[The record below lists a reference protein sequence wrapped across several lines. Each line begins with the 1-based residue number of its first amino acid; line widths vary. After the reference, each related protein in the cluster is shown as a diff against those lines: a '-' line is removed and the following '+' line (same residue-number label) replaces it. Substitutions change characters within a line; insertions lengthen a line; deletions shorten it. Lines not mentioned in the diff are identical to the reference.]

1 MSAPSADARVWG
13 ATPDEV
19 AAHYPCDELEFAHD
33 DAFFR
38 AVTVRAEP
46 RLVRRWL
53 RQLRVAPY
61 SYDWLD
67 NFGRRSPPRLTPG
80 LAPLAAGQRVMIIF
94 RVVAANGDDVTVR
107 LDSALGRAL
116 MGDFAGTYRIAP
128 AGGGARLIAK
138 VLVRYPSGIYG
149 RLLER
154 AMPHLDLFM
163 FRKQLLTLRRY
174 AERDQA
180 RAGQSGARTAEA
192 CPES

>member
-1 MSAPSADARVWG
+1 VNARTADARVWG

-19 AAHYPCDELEFAHD
+19 AARYPCDALGFAHD

-38 AVTVRAEP
+38 AVSVRAEP

-67 NFGRRSPPRLTPG
+67 NFGRRSPPRLTPA
-80 LAPLAAGQRVMIIF
+80 LPPLAAGQRVMVIF
-94 RVVAANGDDVTVR
+94 RVVAADDDDLTVR
-107 LDSALGRAL
+107 LASAFGRAL
-116 MGDFAGTYRIAP
+116 MGDFVGTYRVAP
-128 AGGGARLIAK
+128 AAGGARLIAK
-138 VLVRYPSGIYG
+138 VLVRYPAPPYG
-149 RLLER
+149 RLLR
-154 AMPHLDLFM
+154 PLMPHLDLFM

-180 RAGQSGARTAEA
+180 AADRSARNG
-192 CPES
+192 